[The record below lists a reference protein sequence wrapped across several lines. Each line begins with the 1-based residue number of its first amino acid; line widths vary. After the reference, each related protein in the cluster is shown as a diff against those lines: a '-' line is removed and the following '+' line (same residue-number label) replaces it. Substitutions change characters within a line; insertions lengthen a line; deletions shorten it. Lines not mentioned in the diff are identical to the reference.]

1 MAFECDDIALGRS
14 TEGTMFKYSAPSAQ
28 PIVAPEF
35 HGIPDLS
42 PEGNENTRERPDLTI
57 VRAPSAA
64 PPRLRGGEAED
75 DGDLMIPEILRKPP
89 VVPIDEFVENAGDKL
104 AEPRFRLSPVAA
116 ASVAGLLLVVAAGAT
131 IYAAGHLS
139 NRNAGTIAVK
149 TVSLEGQTSTD
160 QTQATGTAVSAPVPA
175 KGLDKSGFDLRF
187 SSAKAADSN
196 SEAIKIKI
204 KNQDRLAKI
213 PLEGTGNASSVRQA
227 GASERSRASSS
238 LPALGYAS
246 VPNPHAGWDEAQRAI
261 SSAARK
267 SSSAGVGSAVQEG
280 PGETASETEIA
291 TAAPV
296 VTPGAPAKSENA
308 SAAGPMTET
317 STVTADVNLRSAAEK
332 DAPVLTVVPK
342 GTSVGV
348 GSCDNWWCAVSVN
361 GQAGFVG
368 KKFVDGKG

>member
-35 HGIPDLS
+35 HGNPDFS
-42 PEGNENTRERPDLTI
+42 KEGHEKTRERPELAV
-57 VRAPSAA
+57 VRAPAAA

-75 DGDLMIPEILRKPP
+75 DGDLMIPDVLRKPP
-89 VVPIDEFVENAGDKL
+89 VVPISEFAENAGDKL
-104 AEPRFRLSPVAA
+104 AEPRFRLSPIAA
-116 ASVAGLLLVVAAGAT
+116 ASVAGLLLVVAAGTT

-160 QTQATGTAVSAPVPA
+160 QTQATGTVVSAPVQA
-175 KGLDKSGFDLRF
+175 KGLGKTGFDLRF
-187 SSAKAADSN
+187 SSAKAAEAN
-196 SEAIKIKI
+196 SEAIRIKI

-213 PLEGTGNASSVRQA
+213 PLEGIGNAGSVRQA
-227 GASERSRASSS
+227 GASERSLARSS
-238 LPALGYAS
+238 PPVLGYAS
-246 VPNPHAGWDEAQRAI
+246 VPNPHAGWDDAQRAI

-267 SSSAGVGSAVQEG
+267 SSSAGFGNAVQEG
-280 PGETASETEIA
+280 PGEAASETEIA

-296 VTPGAPAKSENA
+296 VTPGVPANSEITL
-308 SAAGPMTET
+308 AAGPMTET

-348 GSCDNWWCAVSVN
+348 GSCDNWWCAVNVG
-361 GQAGFVG
+361 GQTGFVG
-368 KKFVDGKG
+368 KKYVDGKG